1 MTRVGAVRLPVIL
14 RLMSGA
20 LRSTPGLF
28 VPLWDA
34 TAGGD
39 GGGRYLLD
47 TARAVDLGG
56 RR

>member
-1 MTRVGAVRLPVIL
+1 MPVIL